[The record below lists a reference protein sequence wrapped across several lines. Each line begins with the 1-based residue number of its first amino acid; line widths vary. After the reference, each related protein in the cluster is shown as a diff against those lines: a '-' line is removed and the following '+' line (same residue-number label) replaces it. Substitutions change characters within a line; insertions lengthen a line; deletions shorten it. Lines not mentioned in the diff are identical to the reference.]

1 MKTFNDYKYGRVD
14 EYQAPFYSSAEK
26 IKTIVSS
33 DAVASKMGM
42 QSVDYIN
49 QKSELVYALKSNSV
63 PGYYFKVTLSETGA
77 NQYGEGKKY
86 SVLSVEKLVLNG

>member
-1 MKTFNDYKYGRVD
+1 MKTFNDYKYGRLD

-26 IKTIVSS
+26 IKSIVSS
-33 DAVASKMGM
+33 DVVASKMGM

-63 PGYYFKVTLSETGA
+63 PGYYFKVTLNEISG

-86 SVLSVEKLVLNG
+86 SVSLVEKIASN

>member
-1 MKTFNDYKYGRVD
+1 MKTFNDYKYGRLD

-26 IKTIVSS
+26 IKVIVSS
-33 DAVASKMGM
+33 DTVASKMGM

-63 PGYYFKVTLSETGA
+63 PGYYFKVTLNETPG

-86 SVLSVEKLVLNG
+86 SVLSVEKLPMS

>member
-1 MKTFNDYKYGRVD
+1 MKTFNDYKYGRLD

-26 IKTIVSS
+26 IKSIVSS
-33 DAVASKMGM
+33 DVVASKMGM

-63 PGYYFKVTLSETGA
+63 PGYYFKVTLTESAG

-86 SVLSVEKLVLNG
+86 SVSMVEKIATT

>member
-63 PGYYFKVTLSETGA
+63 PGYYFKVTLNETTG

-86 SVLSVEKLVLNG
+86 SVISVEKLPLN